1 MDPLFV
7 EVEGPTK
14 ERFRVSP
21 RLLRAILNADQFL
34 TEQAGRKS
42 QAVLGGA
49 APPRKRPNPEPVL
62 VVVAAQPSA
71 ARNEEKKLHQNH
83 REKPLEDLVVTDD
96 PHPTSSSED
105 ELDANK
111 SVVHTGSSDQ
121 SINSSRGSSKKRKAA
136 LRNTAIYLAS
146 PPSKRLVFKKAQSS
160 ASSSSS
166 RSTTKERGASAGQWE
181 LMYQQM
187 TLFHQ
192 ARGHCRVPR
201 NRNLD
206 RLERWVR
213 TQREEMRKI
222 KRGIKSNR
230 LTPERIGKLDTLGFV
245 WDGLCN
251 RKNEDTSVS

>member
-1 MDPLFV
+1 MDPLFL

-49 APPRKRPNPEPVL
+49 ALPRKSPKPEPVL
-62 VVVAAQPSA
+62 VVVAAQPST
-71 ARNEEKKLHQNH
+71 ARNEEKKPHQNH
-83 REKPLEDLVVTDD
+83 REKTLEDLVVTDD
-96 PHPTSSSED
+96 PAYSSED
-105 ELDANK
+105 GLDANK
-111 SVVHTGSSDQ
+111 SVVHTVSTDQ

-166 RSTTKERGASAGQWE
+166 ANKERGASAGQWE
-181 LMYQQM
+181 VMYQQM
-187 TLFHQ
+187 ALFHQ

-251 RKNEDTSVS
+251 RKNEDTTVS